1 MSLVKSFLNDSM
13 NERRTMEEESFIALS
28 AVFIGYFPT
37 SVTISFPQSS
47 IAYFLDLMEP
57 NKKKDVSI
65 MELEIK
71 RKLVYLKNVVAR
83 ENAASVTVVLVF
95 ADRTLKLLL
104 HREIFLIFGAQINQH
119 RARRLV
125 RRRRRATRWS
135 QASRIPTASGIRG

>member
-1 MSLVKSFLNDSM
+1 
-13 NERRTMEEESFIALS
+13 
-28 AVFIGYFPT
+28 
-37 SVTISFPQSS
+37 
-47 IAYFLDLMEP
+47 
-57 NKKKDVSI
+57 
-65 MELEIK
+65 
-71 RKLVYLKNVVAR
+71 
-83 ENAASVTVVLVF
+83 VF